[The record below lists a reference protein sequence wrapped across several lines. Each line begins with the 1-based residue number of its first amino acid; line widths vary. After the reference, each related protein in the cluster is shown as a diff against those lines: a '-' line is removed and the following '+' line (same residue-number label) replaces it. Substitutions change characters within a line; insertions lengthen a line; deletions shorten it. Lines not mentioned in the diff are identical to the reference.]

1 MSKYTKTT
9 LILFILAALFW
20 MMCIIAEP
28 ANLEL
33 IFALAAVFC
42 SIVFLCLM
50 AVSISQR
57 MNKNLSPYRVFAL
70 VDALIGLGVV
80 LYAVYDIL
88 TDTGFWA
95 GITGIVLLVTVLPM
109 TLLLLLADFLAFHI
123 SQNRKK

>member
-9 LILFILAALFW
+9 LILFVLAALFW

>member
-33 IFALAAVFC
+33 IFALVAVFC
-42 SIVFLCLM
+42 SIGFLCLM